1 MHLLSR
7 GKKLLIAGLSCSLLI
22 SGCPSEEGDSTG
34 DNTASPAASQSTAPT
49 DTNTASTN
57 NAMGST
63 IEYKPVIGKQG
74 GKRTIT
80 SFSPPKT
87 FNYHLAAETS
97 STDILGQMYEGLV
110 YTDPFTTET
119 KPAIAESWTISP
131 DKKTYTVK
139 MKKGLVW
146 SDGKPITADDVV
158 FTFNDVI
165 NNPDIQTNSRDGL
178 LVEGIFPKV
187 EKVDDLTVK
196 FTTPK
201 PFVPFERN
209 GLSTAIVPK
218 HILGTLTKKDSSGKV
233 AFNQWGGLSSDAKTI
248 VCNGPFKLKE
258 YVPGQRVILERNDKY
273 WRKDAQGNQLPY
285 IQEYVTEIVKD
296 QEVELIKFKAKET
309 DSFFLARG
317 GQDFEILK
325 PDEQAQNYKIS
336 NLGPDDGTLFIMFN
350 QSTAKNDKGKQVV
363 DPIKSSWFKNVKF
376 RQALAHALDKQT
388 MIKSIYRGLASPQ
401 ISDVSQQNPFYNPN
415 VSVYD
420 YDLAKAAKGLEDA
433 GFKKN
438 DKGELLDSKGNRV
451 EFNLVTNSGNPTR
464 DAACSMIRAD
474 WEKLG
479 IKVNYKPVQFNS
491 MVQQIDQTLDWET
504 MMIGL
509 TGSSIDPHS
518 GINTWRLAG
527 RMHMFNMGNAEQNP
541 SWKGRETSYEQWE
554 KDVIGLWEQA
564 AQEFDKE
571 KRKALYQK
579 AQQIVSDNV
588 PFLYTVNKVAL
599 VAARNNIGNVFPS
612 LKGGSG
618 LNMVNWNSF
627 EHYITQ

>member
-1 MHLLSR
+1 MNLLSR
-7 GKKLLIAGLSCSLLI
+7 GKALLIAGLSCSILI
-22 SGCPSEEGDSTG
+22 TGCPSEEGESTG
-34 DNTASPAASQSTAPT
+34 SASPSPSGEAVASPAST
-49 DTNTASTN
+49 TN
-57 NAMGST
+57 NTPAGT
-63 IEYKPVIGKQG
+63 AIEYKPVIGKAG
-74 GKRTIT
+74 GKRTVT

-97 STDILGQMYEGLV
+97 STDILGQMYVGLV
-110 YTDPFTTET
+110 TTDPFTTEI
-119 KPAIAESWTISP
+119 KPELADSWTISP

-139 MKKGLVW
+139 MKKGLLW

-165 NNPDIQTNSRDGL
+165 NNPEIQTNSKDGL

-187 EKVDDLTVK
+187 EKVDELTVK

-201 PFVPFERN
+201 PFVPFERG
-209 GLSTAIVPK
+209 GLGTAIVPK
-218 HILGTLTKKDSSGKV
+218 HILGNLTKKDSSGKV
-233 AFNQWGGLSSDAKTI
+233 VFNQWGGLSSEPKTI

-258 YVPGQRVILERNDKY
+258 YVAGQRVILERNDKY

-317 GQDFEILK
+317 GQDFEVLK
-325 PDEQAQNYKIS
+325 PDEQAQNFKIS

-350 QSTAKNDKGKQVV
+350 QSTAKNDKNKPVV
-363 DPIKSSWFKNVKF
+363 DPIKSAWFKNVKF

-388 MIKSIYRGLASPQ
+388 MIKSIYRSLASPQ

-415 VSVYD
+415 VTVYD
-420 YDLAKAAKGLEDA
+420 YDLTKAAKLLEDA

-438 DKGELLDSKGNRV
+438 AQNELMDSKGNRV
-451 EFNLVTNSGNPTR
+451 EFSLVTNSGNPTR
-464 DAACSMIRAD
+464 DAACGMIRAD

-479 IKVNYKPVQFNS
+479 IKVNYKPIQFNS
-491 MVQQIDQTLDWET
+491 MVQQIDQTLGWEA

-518 GINTWRLAG
+518 GINTWRLSG

-564 AQEFDKE
+564 SQEFDVE
-571 KRKALYQK
+571 KRKGLYQK
-579 AQQIVSDNV
+579 AQQIVADNV

-599 VAARNNIGNVFPS
+599 VAARNNIGNTFPS
-612 LKGGSG
+612 LKGGNG
-618 LNMVNWNSF
+618 LNTVNWNSF
-627 EHYITQ
+627 EHYITP

>member
-7 GKKLLIAGLSCSLLI
+7 GKKLLIAGLSCSILI
-22 SGCPSEEGDSTG
+22 STGCSEEGEDTTGENKPAVQSSST
-34 DNTASPAASQSTAPT
+34 TTETKTSSASSA
-49 DTNTASTN
+49 DT
-57 NAMGST
+57 
-63 IEYKPVIGKQG
+63 IVYKPVIGKQG

-110 YTDPFTTET
+110 FTDPFTTEI
-119 KPAIAESWTISP
+119 KPALAESWTISP

-139 MKKGLVW
+139 IKKGLVW

-178 LVEGIFPKV
+178 LVEGVFPKV
-187 EKVDDLTVK
+187 EKVDELTVK

-201 PFVPFERN
+201 PFVPFERS

-218 HILGTLTKKDSSGKV
+218 HILGNLTKKDSSGKV
-233 AFNQWGGLSSDAKTI
+233 SFNQWGGLSTDPKSV

-258 YVPGQRVILERNDKY
+258 YVAGQRVILERNDKY
-273 WRKDAQGNQLPY
+273 WRKDEQGNQLPY
-285 IQEYVTEIVKD
+285 IKEYVTEIVKD

-317 GQDFEILK
+317 GQDYEILK
-325 PDEQAQNYKIS
+325 PDEQAQNFKIT
-336 NLGPDDGTLFIMFN
+336 NMGPDDGNLFIMFN
-350 QSTAKNDKGKQVV
+350 QSTAKNDKGKPVV

-401 ISDVSQQNPFYNPN
+401 ISDVSQQSPFYNPN
-415 VSVYD
+415 VTIYD
-420 YDLAKAAKGLEDA
+420 YDLEKAAKKLEEA

-438 DKGELLDSKGNRV
+438 DKGELMDPKGNRV
-451 EFNLVTNSGNPTR
+451 EFGLVTNSGNSTR
-464 DAACSMIRAD
+464 DAACGMIRAD

-491 MVQQIDQTLDWET
+491 MVQQIDQTLDWDA

-527 RMHMFNMGNAEQNP
+527 RMHMFNMGNPEQNP

-554 KDVIGLWEQA
+554 KDVIAIWEQA
-564 AQEFDKE
+564 AQEFDKD

-579 AQQIVSDNV
+579 SQQIVSDNV
-588 PFLYTVNKVAL
+588 PFLYTVNKIAL
-599 VAARNNIGNVFPS
+599 VAARNNIGNAFPN
-612 LKGGSG
+612 LKGGNG
-618 LNMVNWNSF
+618 LNTVNWNSF
-627 EHYITQ
+627 EHYISQ